1 MLFGK
6 QNFYCFRHTKSVAK
20 ILLFFT
26 FRERLIDSKT
36 MLPLKGGEMHPSI
49 SRLDQ

>member
-1 MLFGK
+1 MVRKIFIVFATPA
-6 QNFYCFRHTKSVAK
+6 QSDAK
-20 ILLFFT
+20 IKLFST